1 MIRIIA
7 IILFVFFTG
16 INTQAQLVRYTKMES
31 FTVDQLKARW
41 KSYGIPRFIT
51 PVKNG
56 VDIYEVIYKMPWID
70 GSMVEASGIYFVP
83 QGMTKPVPRLVYNHG
98 TIIKP
103 PRNGFDYNGE
113 STISLMFSADG
124 YAVIAPDYVGLGLGE
139 KQHLYVHA
147 DSEANAGIYF
157 MKAVEEINQQIGLS
171 FNDQLFISGYSQGGH
186 STLAL
191 HRKLQN
197 KYKEQYPVTASS
209 PMSGP
214 YDLAG
219 EQSTVMFREYSQP
232 HYLPYLLIGYN
243 TVYNAFPQEDFYDI
257 FAEPYDTLIPKM
269 FSSKKYGVGDINAM
283 LPNIPKDM
291 VKPEFVEQYQ
301 NDPDF
306 ILRKELVN
314 NSVFDWKPES
324 PVQICYCKGDE
335 EVLYTNAL
343 VAHETMEENGAEH
356 ITLRHTGK
364 KYNHRDCADFSVVY
378 TKFYFDSFRKGSKKG
393 RKGPIFKRWMVGIA
407 KLFM

>member
-1 MIRIIA
+1 M
-7 IILFVFFTG
+7 VS
-16 INTQAQLVRYTKMES
+16 YTKMES
-31 FTVDQLKARW
+31 FTVDQLKAKW
-41 KSYGIPRFIT
+41 KAYGIPRFIS
-51 PVKNG
+51 PVRND
-56 VDIYEVIYKMPWID
+56 VDIYEVVYKMPWID
-70 GSMVEASGIYFVP
+70 GTMINASGVYFVP
-83 QGMTKPVPRLVYNHG
+83 VGMTKPVPRLVYNHG

-113 STISLMFSADG
+113 SQISLMFSTDG
-124 YAVIAPDYVGLGLGE
+124 YAVLAPDYVGLGLGE

-147 DSEANAGIYF
+147 SSEADAGIYF
-157 MKAVEEINQQIGLS
+157 MKAAEEINKEIGLS

-186 STLAL
+186 AAMAL

-197 KYKEQYPVTASS
+197 EYKDTYPVTASS

-219 EQSTVMFREYSQP
+219 EQSTVMFREYPQP

-243 TVYNAFPQEDFYDI
+243 TAYDIFPVEDFYNV
-257 FAEPYDTLIPKM
+257 FAEPYDTLIPWM
-269 FSSKKYGVGDINAM
+269 FTSKKHGVGDINSM
-283 LPNIPKDM
+283 LPSVPKDM
-291 VKPEFVEQYQ
+291 VKPEFIDQYQ
-301 NDPDF
+301 TDPDF
-306 ILRKELVN
+306 ALRKELVK

-343 VAHETMEENGAEH
+343 VAHKTMKENGAEN

-364 KYNHRDCADFSVVY
+364 KYNHRGCADFSVVY

-393 RKGPIFKRWMVGIA
+393 RKGPVFKRWMIGIA

>member
-1 MIRIIA
+1 
-7 IILFVFFTG
+7 
-16 INTQAQLVRYTKMES
+16 MES
-31 FTVDQLKARW
+31 FTVDQLKERW
-41 KSYGIPRFIT
+41 KNYGIPRIIT

-56 VDIYEVIYKMPWID
+56 VDIYEVVYKMPWID
-70 GSMVEASGIYFVP
+70 GTMINASGVYFVP
-83 QGMTKPVPRLVYNHG
+83 VGMTEPVPRLVYNHG

-113 STISLMFSADG
+113 SQISLMFSTDG
-124 YAVIAPDYVGLGLGE
+124 YAVMAPDYVGLGLGE

-147 DSEANAGIYF
+147 DSEADAGIYF
-157 MKAVEEINQQIGLS
+157 MKAAEEINKEIGLS

-197 KYKEQYPVTASS
+197 EYKDQYPVTASS

-219 EQSTVMFREYSQP
+219 EQSTVMFREYPQP

-243 TVYNAFPQEDFYDI
+243 TAYKVFPETDFYDV
-257 FAEPYDTLIPKM
+257 FAEPYDTLIPWM
-269 FSSKKYGVGDINAM
+269 FKSKKHGVGDINAM
-283 LPNIPKDM
+283 LPKVPKDM
-291 VKPEFVEQYQ
+291 VKPKFIEQYQ

-306 ILRKELVN
+306 TLRKELVN

-343 VAHETMEENGAEH
+343 VAHKTMKENGAEN

-364 KYNHRDCADFSVVY
+364 RYNHRQCADFSVVY
-378 TKFYFDSFRKGSKKG
+378 TKYYFDSFRKGSKKG
-393 RKGPIFKRWMVGIA
+393 RKGPLFKRWLIGIA
-407 KLFM
+407 KLFR

>member
-1 MIRIIA
+1 MKS
-7 IILFVFFTG
+7 
-16 INTQAQLVRYTKMES
+16 YTVE
-31 FTVDQLKARW
+31 QLKTKW
-41 KSYGIPRFIT
+41 KNYGIPRFIS

-56 VDIYEVIYKMPWID
+56 VDIYEVVYKMPWID
-70 GSMVEASGIYFVP
+70 GTMIDASGIYFVP
-83 QGMTKPVPRLVYNHG
+83 VGMKEPVPRLVYNHG

-103 PRNGFDYNGE
+103 PRNGYDYNGE
-113 STISLMFSADG
+113 SQISLMFSTDG
-124 YAVIAPDYVGLGLGE
+124 YAVLAPDYVGLGLGE

-147 DSEANAGIYF
+147 DSEADAGIYF
-157 MKAVEEINQQIGLS
+157 MKAAEEINKEIGLN

-197 KYKEQYPVTASS
+197 KYKGQYPVTASS

-219 EQSTVMFREYSQP
+219 EQSTVMFRKYPQP

-243 TVYNAFPQEDFYDI
+243 TAYNVFPEEDFYNV
-257 FAEPYDTLIPKM
+257 FAEPYDTLIPWM
-269 FSSKKYGVGDINAM
+269 FTSKKHGVGDINSM
-283 LPNIPKDM
+283 LPEVPKDM
-291 VKPEFVEQYQ
+291 VKPEFIEQYQ
-301 NDPDF
+301 TNPDF
-306 ILRKELVN
+306 TLRRELVN

-343 VAHETMEENGAEH
+343 VAHKTMKKNGAKN

-364 KYNHRDCADFSVVY
+364 RYTHRQCADFSVVY
-378 TKFYFDSFRKGSKKG
+378 TKFYFDSFRKGSTKG
-393 RKGPIFKRWMVGIA
+393 RKGPFFKRWLIGIA
-407 KLFM
+407 KLFR